1 MSRAGQRRYFA
12 DHNSRNLG
20 EVTSGVPDAPASL
33 LDARRLPTIFN
44 LRLPENKALIVGNP
58 ERLCGVYDKRS
69 NRVWRISRNASGRVG
84 SRAEFSIRG
93 RVENP
98 IIKQRRRIMAGA
110 TTLSDLA
117 SPIAA
122 QTQEASIVA
131 ELKAGSEEAY
141 AWLIGE
147 FQQPVYG
154 LVYRIVGDP
163 SDAAETAQEV
173 FLKVFRGM
181 KQFHGQSS
189 LKTWIY
195 RIALHEA
202 ANRRRWWFR
211 HKAQETSI
219 EPADSESMPEGSPQM
234 QMALTDHA
242 ESPFDNVAHHEVQR
256 RVEEEL
262 RKIPE
267 PYRTTLI
274 LRDLEEMSYEEIAE
288 VLEISLGTVKSRL
301 TRGREALKQRL
312 TPYIRE
318 VGAEMGLTAP
328 QEKQREPR
336 VSGGGRRV
344 EVIS

>member
-1 MSRAGQRRYFA
+1 
-12 DHNSRNLG
+12 
-20 EVTSGVPDAPASL
+20 
-33 LDARRLPTIFN
+33 
-44 LRLPENKALIVGNP
+44 
-58 ERLCGVYDKRS
+58 
-69 NRVWRISRNASGRVG
+69 
-84 SRAEFSIRG
+84 
-93 RVENP
+93 
-98 IIKQRRRIMAGA
+98 MAGA
-110 TTLSDLA
+110 TTLGNLA

-122 QTQEASIVA
+122 QTQEAAVVA
-131 ELKAGSEEAY
+131 ELKAGSEQAY

-219 EPADSESMPEGSPQM
+219 EPADSDCMVEGSTQM
-234 QMALTDHA
+234 QVALTDHA
-242 ESPFDNVAHHEVQR
+242 ESPFENVAHHEVQR

-262 RKIPE
+262 RKVPE

-312 TPYIRE
+312 TPYIRQ

-328 QEKQREPR
+328 RDSKQEPQ
-336 VSGGGRRV
+336 VSGGGRRI
-344 EVIS
+344 EVMP